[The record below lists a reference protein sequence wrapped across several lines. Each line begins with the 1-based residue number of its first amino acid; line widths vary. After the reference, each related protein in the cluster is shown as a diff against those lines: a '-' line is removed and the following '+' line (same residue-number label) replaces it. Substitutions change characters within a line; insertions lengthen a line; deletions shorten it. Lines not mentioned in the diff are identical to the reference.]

1 MDGRTQQR
9 RWLLTGLS
17 SPSSPSSNHCRQ
29 RFPPI
34 FIPSPCLP
42 HITVSHRCILTGR
55 GSAAVGSLGNPPCL
69 HKEFRKVKNII
80 PFPQAG
86 CSFPN
91 SFSDI
96 AACWLPKVDRQCC
109 WLWSGSSPHMLLSS
123 RSPTWY
129 VSYSKYS

>member
-1 MDGRTQQR
+1 MVGHTQQR

-34 FIPSPCLP
+34 FIPSCLL
-42 HITVSHRCILTGR
+42 HITVSHRCIRTGR
-55 GSAAVGSLGNPPCL
+55 GSSAVGSLGNPPCL

-80 PFPQAG
+80 ALMQAG
-86 CSFPN
+86 RSFPN
-91 SFSDI
+91 YFSDI
-96 AACWLPKVDRQCC
+96 AACWLPKVDRRCS

-123 RSPTWY
+123 RSPTWS
-129 VSYSKYS
+129 VS